1 MLSLRKIAVTG
12 GLACG
17 KSLVC
22 RFFQELGAYVV
33 SADEIV
39 HQLLSPKTDL
49 GQQVIRLIGTEIV
62 IDDQIDRAQ
71 IAKKVFNQ
79 PKLLKSLEQ
88 ITHPAVSN
96 ELKQRYQE
104 AQKNRNTP
112 LFVAEIPLLFEAG
125 FEPFFDSV
133 IAVVADQ
140 EICKKRFRQ
149 ATGYG
154 PQEYA
159 KRSGQQLSAMEKARR
174 ADFIIYNNGSQEE
187 VQQAVEEIYHC
198 LLIM

>member
-17 KSLVC
+17 KSFVC
-22 RFFQELGAYVV
+22 RIFQDLGAYVV

-39 HQLLSPKTDL
+39 HKLLTPKTDL
-49 GQQVIRLIGTEIV
+49 GQQVIGLLGSEIV
-62 IDDQIDRAQ
+62 TDDQLDRSQ
-71 IAKKVFNQ
+71 IAKKVFSQ

-88 ITHPAVSN
+88 IIHPAVSN
-96 ELKQRYQE
+96 ELKQRYKK
-104 AQKNRNTP
+104 AQKNRNIS

-133 IAVVADQ
+133 IAVVAD
-140 EICKKRFRQ
+140 EDICIKRFQQ

-154 PQEYA
+154 PEEYA
-159 KRSGQQLSAMEKARR
+159 KRSRQQLSAIEKARR
-174 ADFIIYNNGSQEE
+174 ADFIIYNNGSQQE
-187 VQQAVEEIYHC
+187 VQQAVEKLFHDLQEK
-198 LLIM
+198 